1 MLNQLINVLM
11 KLVTQLV
18 NILPLSPFQPFIK
31 QFKCNI
37 PFVGYLNWLLP
48 VKSMMVIAGTWL
60 TAIALFYIYSA
71 ILRWVKAID

>member
-18 NILPLSPFQPFIK
+18 NILPLSPFQPFIQ
-31 QFKCNI
+31 QFKGNI
-37 PFVGYLNWLLP
+37 PFVGYLNWLIP
-48 VKSMMVIAGTWL
+48 VKSMMVIAGAWL
-60 TAIALFYIYSA
+60 AAIALFYIYSA